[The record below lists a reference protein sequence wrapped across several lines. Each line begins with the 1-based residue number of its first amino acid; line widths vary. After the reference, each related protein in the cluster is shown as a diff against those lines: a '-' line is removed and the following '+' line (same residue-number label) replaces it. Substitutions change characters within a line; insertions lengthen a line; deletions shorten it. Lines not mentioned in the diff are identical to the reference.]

1 MSNAS
6 AQSNITFVD
15 SVEGL
20 LLLLDSI
27 VNLATE
33 PPSLYIDLEGIALG
47 RRGSIS
53 ILSLHIAPTK
63 ETYLI
68 DIYSLKE
75 AAFSTTNSKGT
86 SLKTVLESPTIP
98 KVIFDIRNDS
108 DALFGLFGVSVD
120 GIKDLQLME
129 LATRMGSRGFLS
141 SLVNCIARE
150 SPISAAAKAE
160 WSLTKE
166 RGSRLFDPAKGGHY
180 EVFNERPLKSE
191 VVQYCHGDVALLP
204 GLYGVYNAKLRQ
216 TGEAFWRVHVRHET
230 KERIKLSQGPSY
242 DARSKGKAVGWDDEH
257 IREQMDDWNDDIM
270 MEHFAGDYVLNEN
283 DEWVEASKA

>member
-6 AQSNITFVD
+6 AQSSITVVD

-108 DALFGLFGVSVD
+108 DALFGLSGLCRWHQGSSAYGAGNPDGLTGVS
-120 GIKDLQLME
+120 LQ
-129 LATRMGSRGFLS
+129 
-141 SLVNCIARE
+141 
-150 SPISAAAKAE
+150 PK
-160 WSLTKE
+160 

-191 VVQYCHGDVALLP
+191 VVQYCHGDAALLP

-216 TGEAFWRVHVRHET
+216 TGEDFWRVHVRHET